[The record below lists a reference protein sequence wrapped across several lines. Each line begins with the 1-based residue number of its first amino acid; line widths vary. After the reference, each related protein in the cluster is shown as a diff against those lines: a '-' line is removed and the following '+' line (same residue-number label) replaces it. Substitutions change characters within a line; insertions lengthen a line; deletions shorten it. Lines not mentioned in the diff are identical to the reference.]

1 MKNVY
6 KLFRDK
12 WLKMENQIPSHKG
25 IFKLSIILFTLF
37 IIVLATHSFAQ
48 TSTNTSAAIQSL
60 NQSILALENHTAD
73 YPSVAVPTWLD
84 TGSNAWMLTAATFV
98 GLQSVPGVALFYAG
112 LSKKKY
118 AVNSA
123 LMVFYAFA
131 AVLIVWMIAGYN
143 AGFGY
148 PALLKIGNFGI
159 LGYPLPAWL
168 GHYEASQTAYGPSGT
183 PLDIPTSTYIFFQF
197 VFAAITPV
205 LLAGGVLERMN
216 FKAWMVFVPFWSF
229 LVYSPVAYWLF
240 AGGWLNQLGAVDFSG
255 GYVIHVDAGVGAL
268 AAALAIGPRL
278 ASERKLE
285 AHSLPLVLAG
295 AGLIWL
301 GWDGFNGGD
310 PGGATIDAAIAV
322 LNTNIAT
329 AASAIAWIFMDM
341 KFFKKPTL
349 VGAASGAITGLVA
362 ITPAAG
368 YVNGLES
375 ILIGIASGTIP
386 WLALYKL
393 EPKLKVDDTLGVFST
408 HGIAGILGGLLTGV
422 FADPAVTQY
431 IAPGLKGALYGDWY
445 QLGIQAFAALIVFV
459 YDFAITFGLLKLIG
473 LFIPLQAPPQELAI
487 GDYAMHGEVAYSELL
502 ATLPETAKEEVKE
515 ESKEENPRKKK
526 EKTN

>member
-1 MKNVY
+1 MPKKIWFDEKCLI
-6 KLFRDK
+6 KLT
-12 WLKMENQIPSHKG
+12 
-25 IFKLSIILFTLF
+25 IILSLTIFVIAF
-37 IIVLATHSFAQ
+37 SHSSSAQ
-48 TSTNTSAAIQSL
+48 TTSNITAEIQSL

-73 YPSVAVPTWLD
+73 YPSAAVPSWLD

-98 GLQSVPGVALFYAG
+98 GLQSVPGVALYYAG

-148 PALLKIGNFGI
+148 PAFIHVGKYGI
-159 LGYPLPAWL
+159 MGYPLPAWL
-168 GHYEASQTAYGPSGT
+168 GSYEAHQTVFGPRGA
-183 PLDIPTSTYIFFQF
+183 PVDIPTSTFIFFQF
-197 VFAAITPV
+197 VFAAITPI
-205 LLAGGVLERMN
+205 LLAGGIIERMN
-216 FKAWMVFVPFWSF
+216 FKAWMVFVPLWSL

-268 AAALAIGPRL
+268 AAALAVGPRL

-329 AASAIAWIFMDM
+329 AASAIAWMLMDM

-349 VGAASGAITGLVA
+349 VGATSGAITGLVA
-362 ITPAAG
+362 ITSAAG
-368 YVNGLES
+368 YVNGWEAMA
-375 ILIGIASGTIP
+375 IGIASGTVP

-422 FADPAVTQY
+422 FADPNVTQY
-431 IAPGLKGALYGDWY
+431 VDPGLTGALYGNWY
-445 QLGIQAFAALIVFV
+445 QLAVQALGVAVVFA
-459 YDFAITFGLLKLIG
+459 YDFTMTFGLLKLIG
-473 LFIPLQAPPQELAI
+473 LFIPLQAKPTELAV

-502 ATLPETAKEEVKE
+502 ATLPESAKQEKEETVEAKEEEIEAKE
-515 ESKEENPRKKK
+515 EEK
-526 EKTN
+526 EKK

>member
-1 MKNVY
+1 MQIEKTLPKNLV
-6 KLFRDK
+6 
-12 WLKMENQIPSHKG
+12 
-25 IFKLSIILFTLF
+25 KLSIIIFAFL
-37 IIVLATHSFAQ
+37 IIAVATHSVAS
-48 TSTNTSAAIQSL
+48 TSNTTAAIESL
-60 NQSILALENHTAD
+60 NQSILALQNHTAD
-73 YPSVAVPTWLD
+73 YPSAAVPSWLD

-98 GLQSVPGVALFYAG
+98 GLQSVPGIALFYAG

-131 AVLIVWMIAGYN
+131 AVLIIWMIAGYD

-148 PALLKIGNFGI
+148 PAAISINGYGI

-168 GHYEASQTAYGPSGT
+168 GHYEASQTTYGPAGSHV
-183 PLDIPTSTYIFFQF
+183 DIPTSTYIFFQF

-205 LLAGGVLERMN
+205 LLSGGVIERMN
-216 FKAWMVFVPFWSF
+216 FKAWMIFVPLWSL

-268 AAALAIGPRL
+268 AAALAVGPRL

-329 AASAIAWIFMDM
+329 AASAIAWMLMDM
-341 KFFKKPTL
+341 AFFKKPTL
-349 VGAASGAITGLVA
+349 IGAASGAITGLVA

-368 YVNGLES
+368 YVNGWEA
-375 ILIGIASGTIP
+375 IVIGITSGTIP
-386 WLALYKL
+386 WLALYKF

-408 HGIAGILGGLLTGV
+408 HGIAGIVGGLLTGV
-422 FADPAVTQY
+422 FADPNVTQY
-431 IAPGLKGALYGDWY
+431 VAPGVRGAIYGNFY
-445 QLGIQAFAALIVFV
+445 QLEIQAFSAAVVFV
-459 YDFAITFGLLKLIG
+459 YDFAVTFGLLKLIG
-473 LFIPLQAPPQELAI
+473 LFIPLQAPPDTLAI
-487 GDYAMHGEVAYSELL
+487 GDYAMHGEVAYSDLL
-502 ATLPETAKEEVKE
+502 ATLPEGVKE
-515 ESKEENPRKKK
+515 EKEAIVTEIEKK
-526 EKTN
+526 EDPKEKD

>member
-1 MKNVY
+1 MV
-6 KLFRDK
+6 DK
-12 WLKMENQIPSHKG
+12 RVKYFVIIPL
-25 IFKLSIILFTLF
+25 ISILVFTL
-37 IIVLATHSFAQ
+37 ISHSS
-48 TSTNTSAAIQSL
+48 TSTNTTTEIQQL
-60 NQSILALENHTAD
+60 NQTVQSILNRTAD
-73 YPSVAVPTWLD
+73 YPPASVPSWLD

-98 GLQSVPGVALFYAG
+98 GLQSVPGVALYYAG

-131 AVLIVWMIAGYN
+131 IVLVVWIIAGYN
-143 AGFGY
+143 FGFGH
-148 PALLKIGNFGI
+148 PALLSINGYGI
-159 LGYPLPAWL
+159 FGYPLPAWKGL
-168 GHYEASQTAYGPSGT
+168 YEASQTIYGPSGT

-216 FKAWMVFVPFWSF
+216 FKAWMVFVPFWSL

-285 AHSLPLVLAG
+285 AHSLPLILAG

-329 AASAIAWIFMDM
+329 AVSAVVWMLMDM
-341 KFFKKPTL
+341 KFFGKPTL
-349 VGAASGAITGLVA
+349 VGATSGAITGLVA

-368 YVNGLES
+368 YVNGWEAM
-375 ILIGIASGTIP
+375 LIGIASGSIP
-386 WLALYKL
+386 WMALYWL

-408 HGIAGILGGLLTGV
+408 HGIAGIVGGLLTGV
-422 FADPAVTQY
+422 FANPAVTQF
-431 IAPGLKGALYGDWY
+431 IAPGLRGVLYGNWY
-445 QLGIQAFAALIVFV
+445 QLGIQALAAVIVFV

-473 LFIPLQAPPQELAI
+473 LFIPLQSPPQVLAI
-487 GDYAMHGEVAYSELL
+487 GDYAVHGEVAYSELL
-502 ATLPETAKEEVKE
+502 AAIPESVKPKEAVEEAKAMDEET
-515 ESKEENPRKKK
+515 K
-526 EKTN
+526 EKGKD

>member
-1 MKNVY
+1 MPKKISLNGKSLI
-6 KLFRDK
+6 KLT
-12 WLKMENQIPSHKG
+12 IT
-25 IFKLSIILFTLF
+25 LSIVIFVIAFSHLT
-37 IIVLATHSFAQ
+37 AAQ
-48 TSTNTSAAIQSL
+48 TTNITSDIQSL

-73 YPSVAVPTWLD
+73 YPSAAVPSWLD

-98 GLQSVPGVALFYAG
+98 GLQSVPGVALYYAG

-148 PALLKIGNFGI
+148 PAFIHININNTSYGI

-168 GHYEASQTAYGPSGT
+168 GSYEAHQTIYGPGPSAV
-183 PLDIPTSTYIFFQF
+183 DIPTSTYIFFQF

-216 FKAWMVFVPFWSF
+216 FKAWMIFVPLWSL

-268 AAALAIGPRL
+268 AAALAVGPRL

-329 AASAIAWIFMDM
+329 AASAIAWMLMDM
-341 KFFKKPTL
+341 AFFKKPTL
-349 VGAASGAITGLVA
+349 VGATSGAITGLVA

-368 YVNGLES
+368 YVNGWEA

-386 WLALYKL
+386 WLSLYKF

-408 HGIAGILGGLLTGV
+408 HGIAGIVGGLLTGV
-422 FADPAVTQY
+422 FADPNVTQY
-431 IAPGLKGALYGDWY
+431 IDSGLRGALYGNWY
-445 QLGIQAFAALIVFV
+445 QLEIQALAAAVVFV
-459 YDFAITFGLLKLIG
+459 YDFAITLGLLKLIG
-473 LFIPLQAPPQELAI
+473 LFIPLQAKPTELAV
-487 GDYAMHGEVAYSELL
+487 GDYAFHGEVAYSELL
-502 ATLPETAKEEVKE
+502 ATLPESATGGEKAEVKE
-515 ESKEENPRKKK
+515 EEKEGGEKKK
-526 EKTN
+526 

>member
-1 MKNVY
+1 MIAFSQSKSSVP
-6 KLFRDK
+6 
-12 WLKMENQIPSHKG
+12 PS
-25 IFKLSIILFTLF
+25 L
-37 IIVLATHSFAQ
+37 
-48 TSTNTSAAIQSL
+48 
-60 NQSILALENHTAD
+60 AD
-73 YPSVAVPTWLD
+73 YPSAAVPSWLSP
-84 TGSNAWMLTAATFV
+84 GSNSWMLTAATLV
-98 GLQSVPGVALFYAG
+98 GLQSVPGVALYYAG

-131 AVLIVWMIAGYN
+131 AVLIIWMIAGYN
-143 AGFGY
+143 FGFGKVTLDINGY
-148 PALLKIGNFGI
+148 GI
-159 LGYPLPAWL
+159 LGTPAPAWS
-168 GHYEASQTAYGPSGT
+168 GIYEASQTIYGPSNT

-216 FKAWMVFVPFWSF
+216 FKAWMIFVPFWSL

-268 AAALAIGPRL
+268 AAALAVGPRL
-278 ASERKLE
+278 ASDRKLE
-285 AHSLPLVLAG
+285 AHSLPLILAG

-329 AASAIAWIFMDM
+329 ATSAITWILMDM
-341 KFFKKPTL
+341 AFFKKPTL
-349 VGAASGAITGLVA
+349 VGATSGAITGLVA

-368 YVNGLES
+368 YINGLYA
-375 ILIGIASGTIP
+375 IIIGIFSGSIP

-408 HGIAGILGGLLTGV
+408 HGIAGIVGGLLTGV
-422 FADPAVTQY
+422 FAEPAVTTY
-431 IAPGLKGALYGDWY
+431 IDPGLRGALYGNWY
-445 QLGIQAFAALIVFV
+445 QLGIQAAAAAVVFV

-473 LFIPLQAPPQELAI
+473 LFIPLQVPPQDLMV
-487 GDYAMHGEVAYSELL
+487 GDYALHGEVAYSELL
-502 ATLPETAKEEVKE
+502 ATLPSSKATTEEETKEEKVVG
-515 ESKEENPRKKK
+515 KKK
-526 EKTN
+526 KGNEE

>member
-1 MKNVY
+1 MRNNDVFKIS
-6 KLFRDK
+6 LMS
-12 WLKMENQIPSHKG
+12 L
-25 IFKLSIILFTLF
+25 IFSFLVIAI
-37 IIVLATHSFAQ
+37 ATHASSTTTNSSLIQ
-48 TSTNTSAAIQSL
+48 QLNESIQQILNRTST
-60 NQSILALENHTAD
+60 
-73 YPSVAVPTWLD
+73 YPHAAVPSWLD
-84 TGSNAWMLTAATFV
+84 TGSNAWMLTAATLV
-98 GLQSVPGVALFYAG
+98 GLQSVPGVALYYAG

-131 AVLIVWMIAGYN
+131 IVLVVWIIAGYN
-143 AGFGY
+143 FGFGY
-148 PALLKIGNFGI
+148 PALISIHGYGI
-159 LGYPLPAWL
+159 VGYPVPAWKGL
-168 GHYEASQTAYGPSGT
+168 FEGSQTIYGPSGT
-183 PLDIPTSTYIFFQF
+183 PLNIPTATYIFFQF
-197 VFAAITPV
+197 VFAAITPA

-216 FKAWMVFVPFWSF
+216 FKAWMIFVPFWSL

-255 GYVIHVDAGVGAL
+255 GYVIHVDAGIGAL
-268 AAALAIGPRL
+268 AAALAVGPRL

-329 AASAIAWIFMDM
+329 AVSAIVWMLIDM
-341 KFFKKPTL
+341 KFLGKPTL
-349 VGAASGAITGLVA
+349 IGATSGAITGLVA

-368 YVNGLES
+368 YVNGWEAM
-375 ILIGIASGTIP
+375 LIGIASGSIP
-386 WLALYKL
+386 WMSLYWL

-408 HGIAGILGGLLTGV
+408 HGIAGIVGGLLTGV
-422 FADPAVTQY
+422 FADPAVTQF
-431 IAPGLKGALYGDWY
+431 ITPGLTGALYGNLY
-445 QLGIQAFAALIVFV
+445 QLGIQAVAAVVVFV
-459 YDFAITFGLLKLIG
+459 YDFAITYGLLKLIG
-473 LFIPLQAPPQELAI
+473 LFIPLQAPPQTLAI

-502 ATLPETAKEEVKE
+502 ATIPESAKPKEAIEEAKMIDKE
-515 ESKEENPRKKK
+515 SEE
-526 EKTN
+526 EKGT

>member
-1 MKNVY
+1 MDTKY
-6 KLFRDK
+6 
-12 WLKMENQIPSHKG
+12 LKIISLG
-25 IFKLSIILFTLF
+25 IFVIPFLLMII
-37 IIVLATHSFAQ
+37 
-48 TSTNTSAAIQSL
+48 TSASTTNVTQEIQSL
-60 NQSILALENHTAD
+60 NQSIAALVNRTSD
-73 YPSVAVPTWLD
+73 YPPASVPSWLSL
-84 TGSNAWMLTAATFV
+84 GSNAWMLTAATFV
-98 GLQSVPGVALFYAG
+98 GLQSVPGVALYYAG

-131 AVLIVWMIAGYN
+131 IVLVVWMIAGYN
-143 AGFGY
+143 FGFGKPTLVINSY
-148 PALLKIGNFGI
+148 GI
-159 LGYPLPAWL
+159 LGTPLPAWP
-168 GHYEASQTAYGPSGT
+168 GTYEASQTVYGPSNSM
-183 PLDIPTSTYIFFQF
+183 LNIPTSTYIFFQF

-216 FKAWMVFVPFWSF
+216 FKAWMVFVPFWSL

-268 AAALAIGPRL
+268 AAALAVGPRL

-285 AHSLPLVLAG
+285 AHSLPLILAG

-329 AASAIAWIFMDM
+329 AVSAVTWMLMDM
-341 KFFKKPTL
+341 AFFKKPTL
-349 VGAASGAITGLVA
+349 VGATSGAITGLVA

-368 YVNGLES
+368 YVNGLYS
-375 ILIGIASGTIP
+375 IIIGIASGSIP

-408 HGIAGILGGLLTGV
+408 HGIAGIIGGLLTGV
-422 FADPAVTQY
+422 FADPSVTVY
-431 IAPGLKGALYGDWY
+431 VDPTLRGALYGNWY
-445 QLGIQAFAALIVFV
+445 QLGIQAFAAAVVFV

-473 LFIPLQAPPQELAI
+473 LFIPLRAPPETLQI
-487 GDYAMHGEVAYSELL
+487 GDYAMHGEVAYSDLL
-502 ATLPETAKEEVKE
+502 ATLPAEQKPAAEKVEEKP
-515 ESKEENPRKKK
+515 SKKK
-526 EKTN
+526 EEGK

>member
-1 MKNVY
+1 MTK
-6 KLFRDK
+6 
-12 WLKMENQIPSHKG
+12 ENRLWEKG
-25 IFKLSIILFTLF
+25 LIRFAIILSLA
-37 IIVLATHSFAQ
+37 ILVIVFSHLSSAQ
-48 TSTNTSAAIQSL
+48 TTSNTTAEIQSL
-60 NQSILALENHTAD
+60 NQSILALENRTAY
-73 YPSVAVPTWLD
+73 YPSAAVPSWLD

-98 GLQSVPGVALFYAG
+98 GLQSIPGVALYYAG

-118 AVNSA
+118 AVNTA

-131 AVLIVWMIAGYN
+131 AVLIVWMIAGFN

-148 PALLKIGNFGI
+148 PAFIHIGEYGI
-159 LGYPLPAWL
+159 MGYPLPAWS
-168 GHYEASQTAYGPSGT
+168 GIYEAHQVVYGPGGT
-183 PLDIPTSTYIFFQF
+183 LVNIPMSTFIFFQF

-216 FKAWMVFVPFWSF
+216 FKAWMLFVPLWSL

-268 AAALAIGPRL
+268 AAALAVGPRL

-310 PGGATIDAAIAV
+310 PLGATIDAAIAV

-329 AASAIAWIFMDM
+329 AVSAIAWMFMDM
-341 KFFKKPTL
+341 AFFKKPTL
-349 VGAASGAITGLVA
+349 VGATSGAITGLVA

-368 YVNGLES
+368 YVNGWEAMV
-375 ILIGIASGTIP
+375 IGIASGTIP

-393 EPKLKVDDTLGVFST
+393 EPKLRVDDTLGVFST
-408 HGIAGILGGLLTGV
+408 HGIAGIVGGLLTGV
-422 FADPAVTQY
+422 FADPNVTRY
-431 IAPGLKGALYGDWY
+431 VDPGLTGALYGNWY
-445 QLGIQAFAALIVFV
+445 QLAVQALGAAVVFV
-459 YDFAITFGLLKLIG
+459 YDFAVTFGLLKLIG
-473 LFIPLQAPPQELAI
+473 LFVPLRAEPTELAI

-502 ATLPETAKEEVKE
+502 ATIPESAKRKMEETVEVE
-515 ESKEENPRKKK
+515 EDEKKK
-526 EKTN
+526 